1 MLMVMRGDKV
11 SNQGNLA
18 TAVCQ
23 KVGVQLIATGYPAF
37 TSGTQYYR
45 RSPPFLCTRAI
56 KRWFAARGDW
66 SNSDDAL
73 PAQDA

>member
-23 KVGVQLIATGYPAF
+23 KVDVQLIATGYPAF
-37 TSGTQYYR
+37 
-45 RSPPFLCTRAI
+45 I
-56 KRWFAARGDW
+56 
-66 SNSDDAL
+66 
-73 PAQDA
+73 